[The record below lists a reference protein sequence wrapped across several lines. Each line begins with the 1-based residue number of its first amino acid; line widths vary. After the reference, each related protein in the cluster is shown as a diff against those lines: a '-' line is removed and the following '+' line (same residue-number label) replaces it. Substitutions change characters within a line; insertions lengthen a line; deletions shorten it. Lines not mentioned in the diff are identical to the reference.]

1 MYMHHSPEE
10 QLQEEIL
17 LEEGPIKEII
27 LHNDDVNTFD
37 HVIISLM
44 EICGHELMQA
54 TQCAHIVHNNGKC
67 SVKRGTFDRLEP
79 MCTALH
85 QQGLSADIE

>member
-1 MYMHHSPEE
+1 MHHSPEE
-10 QLQEEIL
+10 QLLDEVL

-79 MCTALH
+79 MCNALH